1 MASPPSS
8 RREPPSPLPVPYEDP
23 WRRLANDLVA
33 VVAAGGLKAR
43 ELWRLNGEGS
53 LARPSIWPSSLAS
66 LFWPCLLG
74 LVLLLALVVGLGSR
88 LPGRPA
94 GPTRLPT
101 PDPVEVDQA
110 RPSSFQ
116 AQGEADA
123 DGKAGLGGLG
133 PQNLVPDG
141 AAAEGS
147 APRDASIPDP
157 APEAPATP
165 NPTPSSITAPQVTAP
180 EVTASEVTAPDVT
193 VPEIAVAEIPPLA
206 LSDLVGPESPLW
218 MLELQ
223 DRPAEGLL
231 RLRLAGGY
239 GALPLAERR
248 SLAEQWL
255 ERSRELGYERFELV
269 DRQGRLLARPARVG
283 SGMILLDALS
293 SPP

>member
-1 MASPPSS
+1 MASRPSS
-8 RREPPSPLPVPYEDP
+8 RREPRSPLPVPYEDP

-33 VVAAGGLKAR
+33 VVAAGRLKAR

-74 LVLLLALVVGLGSR
+74 LVLVLALVVGLGSR

-94 GPTRLPT
+94 GPTSLPT
-101 PDPVEVDQA
+101 PDSVEVDQA

-123 DGKAGLGGLG
+123 EGNAGLGGLG

-141 AAAEGS
+141 APAEGS
-147 APRDASIPDP
+147 GPRDASIPDP

-165 NPTPSSITAPQVTAP
+165 NSTPNSTTISATGP
-180 EVTASEVTAPDVT
+180 EVA
-193 VPEIAVAEIPPLA
+193 VPETAVADIPPLA
-206 LSDLVGPESPLW
+206 LSDLVGPEPALW

-223 DRPAEGLL
+223 DRAADGLL

-269 DRQGRLLARPARVG
+269 DRQGRLLARPAQVG

>member
-1 MASPPSS
+1 
-8 RREPPSPLPVPYEDP
+8 
-23 WRRLANDLVA
+23 LANDLVA
-33 VVAAGGLKAR
+33 VVAAGSLKAR

-53 LARPSIWPSSLAS
+53 LARPAIWPSSLAS

-74 LVLLLALVVGLGSR
+74 LVLVLALVVGLGSR

-94 GPTRLPT
+94 GPNSLPT
-101 PDPVEVDQA
+101 PDSVEVDQA

-116 AQGEADA
+116 AEGKDDA
-123 DGKAGLGGLG
+123 DGNAGLGGLG

-157 APEAPATP
+157 APEAPEAPATP
-165 NPTPSSITAPQVTAP
+165 TPNSTSNSTTISATTTSATGP
-180 EVTASEVTAPDVT
+180 EVAVPDV
-193 VPEIAVAEIPPLA
+193 AVAEIPPLV
-206 LSDLVGPESPLW
+206 LSDLVGPEPPLW

-239 GALPLAERR
+239 GELPLAERR

>member
-8 RREPPSPLPVPYEDP
+8 RREPRSPLPVPYEDP

-33 VVAAGGLKAR
+33 VVAAGRLKAR

-74 LVLLLALVVGLGSR
+74 LVLVLALVVGLGSR

-94 GPTRLPT
+94 GPTSLPT
-101 PDPVEVDQA
+101 PDSVEVDQA

-123 DGKAGLGGLG
+123 EGNAGLGGLG

-141 AAAEGS
+141 APAEGS
-147 APRDASIPDP
+147 SPRDASIPDP

-165 NPTPSSITAPQVTAP
+165 NSTPNSTTISATGP
-180 EVTASEVTAPDVT
+180 EVA
-193 VPEIAVAEIPPLA
+193 VPETAVADIPPLA
-206 LSDLVGPESPLW
+206 LSDLVGPEPALW

-223 DRPAEGLL
+223 DRAADGLL

>member
-8 RREPPSPLPVPYEDP
+8 RREPRSPLPVPYEDP

-33 VVAAGGLKAR
+33 VVAAGSLKAR

-66 LFWPCLLG
+66 LFWPCVLG
-74 LVLLLALVVGLGSR
+74 LVLVLALVVGLGSR

-94 GPTRLPT
+94 GPNSLPT
-101 PDPVEVDQA
+101 PDSVEVDQA

-116 AQGEADA
+116 AEGKADA
-123 DGKAGLGGLG
+123 DGNAGLGGLG

-157 APEAPATP
+157 VPEAPATP
-165 NPTPSSITAPQVTAP
+165 NPTPNSTTTSATG
-180 EVTASEVTAPDVT
+180 PDV
-193 VPEIAVAEIPPLA
+193 AVAEIPPLA
-206 LSDLVGPESPLW
+206 LSDLVGPEPPLW

-239 GALPLAERR
+239 RELPLAERR

>member
-8 RREPPSPLPVPYEDP
+8 RRESRSPLPVPYEDP

-33 VVAAGGLKAR
+33 VVAAGRLKAR

-74 LVLLLALVVGLGSR
+74 LVLVLALVVGLGSR

-94 GPTRLPT
+94 GPTSLPT
-101 PDPVEVDQA
+101 PDSVEVDQA
-110 RPSSFQ
+110 RPSSFE

-123 DGKAGLGGLG
+123 EGNAGLGGLG

-141 AAAEGS
+141 APAEGS
-147 APRDASIPDP
+147 GPRDASIPDP

-165 NPTPSSITAPQVTAP
+165 NSTTISATGP
-180 EVTASEVTAPDVT
+180 EVA
-193 VPEIAVAEIPPLA
+193 VPETTVADIPPLA
-206 LSDLVGPESPLW
+206 LSDLVGPEPALW

-223 DRPAEGLL
+223 DRAADGLL

>member
-1 MASPPSS
+1 
-8 RREPPSPLPVPYEDP
+8 
-23 WRRLANDLVA
+23 LANDLVA
-33 VVAAGGLKAR
+33 VVAAGSLKAR

-53 LARPSIWPSSLAS
+53 LARPAIWPSSLAS

-74 LVLLLALVVGLGSR
+74 LVLVLALVVGLGSR

-101 PDPVEVDQA
+101 PDSVEVDQA

-116 AQGEADA
+116 AEGEADA
-123 DGKAGLGGLG
+123 DGNAGLGGQG

-157 APEAPATP
+157 ASEAPATP
-165 NPTPSSITAPQVTAP
+165 NPTPNSITAPQVAAP
-180 EVTASEVTAPDVT
+180 EVAAPEVT

-206 LSDLVGPESPLW
+206 LSDLVGPEPPLW

-239 GALPLAERR
+239 GELPLAERR

>member
-8 RREPPSPLPVPYEDP
+8 RREPRSPLPVPYEDP

-33 VVAAGGLKAR
+33 VVAAGSLKAR

-53 LARPSIWPSSLAS
+53 LARPAIWPSSLAS

-74 LVLLLALVVGLGSR
+74 LVLVLALVVGLGSR

-101 PDPVEVDQA
+101 PDSVEVDQD

-116 AQGEADA
+116 AEGEADA
-123 DGKAGLGGLG
+123 DGNAGLGGLG

-165 NPTPSSITAPQVTAP
+165 NPTSNPTPNSTTISATGP
-180 EVTASEVTAPDVT
+180 EATGSEVAVPDV
-193 VPEIAVAEIPPLA
+193 AVAEIPPLA
-206 LSDLVGPESPLW
+206 LSDLVGPEPPLW
-218 MLELQ
+218 MMELQ

-239 GALPLAERR
+239 GELPLAERR

-255 ERSRELGYERFELV
+255 ESSRQLGYERFELV

>member
-8 RREPPSPLPVPYEDP
+8 RREPRSPLPVPYEDP

-33 VVAAGGLKAR
+33 VVAAGSLKAR

-53 LARPSIWPSSLAS
+53 LARPAIWPSSLAS

-74 LVLLLALVVGLGSR
+74 LVLVLALVVGLGSR

-94 GPTRLPT
+94 GSNSLPT
-101 PDPVEVDQA
+101 PDSVEVDQA

-116 AQGEADA
+116 AEGKADA
-123 DGKAGLGGLG
+123 DGNAGLGGLG

-165 NPTPSSITAPQVTAP
+165 NPTPNPTPNSITV
-180 EVTASEVTAPDVT
+180 PDVA
-193 VPEIAVAEIPPLA
+193 VPEIPPLV
-206 LSDLVGPESPLW
+206 LSDLVGPEPPLW

-239 GALPLAERR
+239 RELPLAERR

>member
-8 RREPPSPLPVPYEDP
+8 RREPRSPLPVPYEDP

-33 VVAAGGLKAR
+33 VVAAGSLKAR

-53 LARPSIWPSSLAS
+53 LARPAIWPSSLAS

-74 LVLLLALVVGLGSR
+74 LVLVLALVVGLGSR

-101 PDPVEVDQA
+101 PDSVEVDQD

-116 AQGEADA
+116 AEGEADA
-123 DGKAGLGGLG
+123 DGNAGLGGLG

-165 NPTPSSITAPQVTAP
+165 NPTPNSTTISATGP
-180 EVTASEVTAPDVT
+180 EATGSEVAVPDV
-193 VPEIAVAEIPPLA
+193 AVAEIPPLA
-206 LSDLVGPESPLW
+206 LSDLVGPEPPLW
-218 MLELQ
+218 MMELQ

-239 GALPLAERR
+239 GELPLAERR

-255 ERSRELGYERFELV
+255 ESSRQLGYERFELV